1 MIITFARMR
10 KTINRIA
17 MAALAFA
24 LMGACNNE
32 PPECATEQ
40 FPPLHCQLA
49 QLSGKKIDTTIIYMP
64 GIDSVLYMGAGLPAT
79 VKIPLSTD
87 ADTTFVQFTLI
98 GFTTTAIEKENSM
111 LGITSEPELTITNLE
126 CGPFYCFRNLGYTL
140 YSLSGV
146 EPVYEILLDTFY
158 VDTTYSTAI
167 YDTTGLVVDSV
178 LKNERLT
185 LVDTIWRKTG
195 VVDVDYQMA
204 VDSLHYYTT
213 EVDEE
218 YEVHAKIF
226 F

>member
-1 MIITFARMR
+1 
-10 KTINRIA
+10 

-49 QLSGKKIDTTIIYMP
+49 QLSGKKIDSTIIYLP
-64 GIDSVLYMGAGLPAT
+64 GIDSILYMGAGLPAT
-79 VKIPLSTD
+79 VKIPLNIET
-87 ADTTFVQFTLI
+87 DTTFVQFTLVGI
-98 GFTTTAIEKENSM
+98 TTTTIEKENSM

-140 YSLSGV
+140 FSMSGV
-146 EPVYEILLDTFY
+146 EPTYEILLDTFAI
-158 VDTTYSTAI
+158 DTSYYKFTYDSLGVAT
-167 YDTTGLVVDSV
+167 DSNLV
-178 LKNERLT
+178 NETLT
-185 LVDTIWRKTG
+185 VVDTIWRKTG
-195 VVDVDYQMA
+195 VVNVDYQMA
-204 VDSLHYYTT
+204 VDSLHYYTN